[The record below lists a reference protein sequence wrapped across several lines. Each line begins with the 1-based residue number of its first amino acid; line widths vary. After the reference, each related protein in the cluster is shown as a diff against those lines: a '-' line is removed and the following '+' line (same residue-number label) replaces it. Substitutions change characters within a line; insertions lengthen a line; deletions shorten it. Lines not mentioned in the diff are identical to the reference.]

1 MKQLFGRYFAAK
13 YTYFRILF
21 VDRQITPFHSGV
33 KNLIN
38 NNIKNIIM
46 ERIGFI
52 GLGNMGH
59 PMAKNFEKAGF
70 PLSVYNRTSEKAK
83 DFEEKA
89 AVCTHIK
96 DLIQNSDIIFTML
109 TNDSAV
115 KAVYEEIL
123 PLDIQGKLFVDMSTI
138 SPEVS
143 KETAAAL
150 KIKEASFI
158 DAPVAGSTQPA
169 QEGTLIIMAG
179 GEDDDIQRAMPY
191 LLKMG
196 KSVKHLGE
204 NGKGIAGKLSINYFL
219 STIYQGLAETVL
231 LAGKLGI
238 ERSDM
243 LEIINESASGS
254 GATKVKT
261 PMLIADQYAPAFALD
276 LMLKDILL
284 AKNAGADFPLSEVLI
299 QTYQNAHD
307 EGFGQDDVIGIIN
320 YLKQK

>member
-1 MKQLFGRYFAAK
+1 MA
-13 YTYFRILF
+13 
-21 VDRQITPFHSGV
+21 
-33 KNLIN
+33 
-38 NNIKNIIM
+38 M
-46 ERIGFI
+46 EKIGFI

-59 PMAKNFEKAGF
+59 PMAKNLEKAGF
-70 PLSVYNRTSEKAK
+70 QLSVYNRSSEKAR
-83 DFEEKA
+83 DFEEKSS
-89 AVCTHIK
+89 VCTQIEE
-96 DLIQNSDIIFTML
+96 LVQNSDIIFTML

-115 KAVYEEIL
+115 KAVYEEII
-123 PLDIQGKLFVDMSTI
+123 PLNIQGKLFVDMSTI
-138 SPEVS
+138 SPEAS
-143 KETAAAL
+143 KETAGSL
-150 KIKEASFI
+150 ETKGASFI

-169 QEGTLIIMAG
+169 KEGTLIIMAG
-179 GEDDDIQRAMPY
+179 GEEKDIRRAMPY

-219 STIYQGLAETVL
+219 SAIYQGLAETVL
-231 LAGKLGI
+231 LSGKLGI

-261 PMLIADQYAPAFALD
+261 PLLIADEYTPAFALD

-284 AKNAGADFPLSEVLI
+284 AKNAGADFPLSEALI

-307 EGFGQDDVIGIIN
+307 KGFGQDDVIGIIN
-320 YLKQK
+320 YLKTTE

>member
-1 MKQLFGRYFAAK
+1 
-13 YTYFRILF
+13 
-21 VDRQITPFHSGV
+21 
-33 KNLIN
+33 
-38 NNIKNIIM
+38 M
-46 ERIGFI
+46 EKIGFI

-59 PMAKNFEKAGF
+59 PMAKNIEKAGF
-70 PLSVYNRTSEKAK
+70 PLSVYNRSSEKTK
-83 DFEEKA
+83 GFQEKS
-89 AVCTHIK
+89 TIYTEIK
-96 DLIQNSDIIFTML
+96 DLVQNSDIIFTML

-115 KAVYEEIL
+115 KAVYKEIL
-123 PLDIQGKLFVDMSTI
+123 PLDIQEKLFVDMSTI
-138 SPEVS
+138 SS
-143 KETAAAL
+143 ETSTEIAAAL

-158 DAPVAGSTQPA
+158 DAPVAGSTLPA
-169 QEGTLIIMAG
+169 KEGTLIIMAG
-179 GEDDDIQRAMPY
+179 GEENDIQRAMPY

-231 LAGKLGI
+231 LSEKLGI

-261 PMLIADQYAPAFALD
+261 PLLIEDQYAPAFALD

-284 AKNAGADFPLSEVLI
+284 AKNAGANYPLSEALI

-307 EGFGQDDVIGIIN
+307 KGFGEDDVIGIIN
-320 YLKQK
+320 YLKTIR